1 MRRGATHRIAICG
14 REKYCRLC
22 ALRIIDLEVS
32 LPIRGKARF
41 SVSVWNKM
49 NIFDQ
54 NAARLDV
61 TGAAVNTADMVWIF
75 SLFRYMQVAS
85 Y

>member
-1 MRRGATHRIAICG
+1 VRRGATHRIAICG

-41 SVSVWNKM
+41 SVSVCCLHSALL
-49 NIFDQ
+49 ILF
-54 NAARLDV
+54 AALMPARA
-61 TGAAVNTADMVWIF
+61 TSSEETNTATTPMIYDLL
-75 SLFRYMQVAS
+75 S
-85 Y
+85 